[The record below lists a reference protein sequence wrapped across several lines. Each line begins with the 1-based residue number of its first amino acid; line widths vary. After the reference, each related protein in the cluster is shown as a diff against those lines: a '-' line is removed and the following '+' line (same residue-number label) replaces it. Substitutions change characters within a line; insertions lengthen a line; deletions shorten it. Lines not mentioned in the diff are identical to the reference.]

1 MLVYWSPS
9 YVLSELTIIDSVKWY
24 IVPDMPQTML
34 GSLSHALPF
43 TRGNREPL
51 NRSLGSN
58 PLIDPSQISNRKSLG
73 WTNKCS
79 SNCLVFLLSYR
90 DYLTAK
96 ANCDCSRK
104 CSELARSCHCA
115 KCSAWSDFR
124 RVDTMLGWE
133 DPHVDWPTCR
143 RVQNLSQ
150 VN

>member
-1 MLVYWSPS
+1 MYWSPS

-43 TRGNREPL
+43 TRGNLEPL

-58 PLIDPSQISNRKSLG
+58 PLIDPSQISNRKSLV
-73 WTNKCS
+73 WTNKFANYDVCYVCYWCS

-115 KCSAWSDFR
+115 KCSA
-124 RVDTMLGWE
+124 
-133 DPHVDWPTCR
+133 
-143 RVQNLSQ
+143 
-150 VN
+150 